1 MALLVL
7 AACTGGTD
15 PASPSATAPSPSAS
29 ASSSPTQLPSPSA
42 SPLPTAEPVVLPPG
56 VPGTYGRDDD
66 QAELPYDRLVPAG
79 AEVTGTWFP
88 DRETLVVTWGA
99 GDDPFLREQGLVVW
113 RRTGSDPP
121 WVATYAFRDPKKAG
135 VLGIQV
141 DTGDVTGDGEP
152 DALVVENVGGSGAC
166 GTWRVIALS
175 PAGDGPT
182 YTKDLCDGSVEIS
195 AKPIGL
201 RLIESIYGP
210 DDPHCCPSSMRTSV
224 LEWTGTRW
232 HVTSKEE
239 RDL

>member
-1 MALLVL
+1 MI
-7 AACTGGTD
+7 
-15 PASPSATAPSPSAS
+15 
-29 ASSSPTQLPSPSA
+29 
-42 SPLPTAEPVVLPPG
+42 LPPG
-56 VPGTYGRDDD
+56 VPRSYGRDDD

-88 DRETLVVTWGA
+88 DRETLVVTWGT

-141 DTGDVTGDGEP
+141 ETGDATGDDRP
-152 DALVVENVGGSGAC
+152 DALVVENTGGSGAC
-166 GTWRVIALS
+166 GIWRVIALS

-195 AKPIGL
+195 AKPVGL

-232 HVTSKEE
+232 RVTSSEE